1 MSRPQIETSII
12 IPAFEREGMTANCG
26 KSVLASIGARDD
38 VEILVID
45 DCSPLP
51 ITLAEVHDSRV
62 HLHRTPENLRF
73 SGTCNFGASKSSAEF
88 LIFLNNDTIAHA
100 GWLEAMTT
108 TARSSTDVAVVGA
121 RLLYRDGTIQHAGVA
136 FSQRDGVPR
145 HVYRGFPGDHSVVT
159 RSRDFQAVTAA
170 CMLTRRSVFEDV
182 GGFDP
187 TYVNGYE
194 DIDLCLKIRQRGYRV
209 NYCGSA
215 MLEHFESV
223 SRRGEVDGLDPAE
236 DANLQLFL
244 ERWSASAVR
253 DELNVYAD
261 DGLLWVDSGE
271 IYPLIMRCSEEL
283 AVAREISDPAS
294 IARMLNVRS
303 HQVFDLEKEIGYL
316 TARLLDHGI
325 EP

>member
-1 MSRPQIETSII
+1 MSKPHIETSII
-12 IPAFEREGMTANCG
+12 IPAYEREGMTENCV
-26 KSVLASIGARDD
+26 KSVLTSIGTRDD
-38 VEILVID
+38 VEVLVID
-45 DCSPLP
+45 DCSPVP
-51 ITLAEVHDSRV
+51 IALAEIQDSRV

-73 SGTCNFGASKSSAEF
+73 SGTCNFGASMSSAEF
-88 LIFLNNDTIAHA
+88 LIFLNNDTTTRP
-100 GWLEAMTT
+100 GWLENMTS
-108 TARSSTDVAVVGA
+108 TARSSTDVGVVGA

-145 HVYRGFPGDHSVVT
+145 HIYRGFPGDHRVVT

-170 CMLTRRSVFEDV
+170 CMLTRRAVFEDV

-187 TYVNGYE
+187 IYVNGYE

-215 MLEHFESV
+215 VLEHLESV
-223 SRRGEVDGLDPAE
+223 SRRGEVDGLDPAH
-236 DANLQLFL
+236 DANLRLFL
-244 ERWSASAVR
+244 ERWSTSAVR

-261 DGLLWVDSGE
+261 DELLWVDSGE
-271 IYPLIMRCSEEL
+271 IYPLVMRCSEEL
-283 AVAREISDPAS
+283 AVARDISDSAS

>member
-12 IPAFEREGMTANCG
+12 IPAFEREGMTANCV

-73 SGTCNFGASKSSAEF
+73 SGTCNFGASKTSAEF

-100 GWLEAMTT
+100 GWLEAM
-108 TARSSTDVAVVGA
+108 
-121 RLLYRDGTIQHAGVA
+121 
-136 FSQRDGVPR
+136 
-145 HVYRGFPGDHSVVT
+145 
-159 RSRDFQAVTAA
+159 SRDFQAVTAA

>member
-1 MSRPQIETSII
+1 MSKPHIETSII
-12 IPAFEREGMTANCG
+12 IPAYEREGMTENCV
-26 KSVLASIGARDD
+26 KSVLTSIGTRED
-38 VEILVID
+38 VEVLVID
-45 DCSPLP
+45 DCSPVP
-51 ITLAEVHDSRV
+51 IALAEIRDPRV

-73 SGTCNFGASKSSAEF
+73 SGTCNFGASMSSAEF
-88 LIFLNNDTIAHA
+88 LIFLNNDTTTRP
-100 GWLEAMTT
+100 GWLENMTS
-108 TARSSTDVAVVGA
+108 TARSNTDVGVVGA

-145 HVYRGFPGDHSVVT
+145 HIYRGFPGDHRVVT

-170 CMLTRRSVFEDV
+170 CMLTRRAVFEDV

-187 TYVNGYE
+187 IYVNGYE

-215 MLEHFESV
+215 VLEHLESV
-223 SRRGEVDGLDPAE
+223 SRRGEVDGLDPAH
-236 DANLQLFL
+236 DANLRLFL
-244 ERWSASAVR
+244 ERWSTSAVR

-261 DGLLWVDSGE
+261 DELLWVDSGE
-271 IYPLIMRCSEEL
+271 IYPLVMRCSEEL
-283 AVAREISDPAS
+283 AVARDISDPAS